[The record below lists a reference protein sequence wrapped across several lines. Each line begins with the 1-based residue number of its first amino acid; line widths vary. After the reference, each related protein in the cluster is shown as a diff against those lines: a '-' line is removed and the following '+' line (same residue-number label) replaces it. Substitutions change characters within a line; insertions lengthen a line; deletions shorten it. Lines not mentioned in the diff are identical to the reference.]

1 MAECNTVVLSTSSYN
16 SIKNENFKL
25 NLFIDNLLGS
35 AVLSEDHQ
43 SLVFESENVETA
55 LKFCFYETYKKKL
68 STLKTQATRYGDRT
82 KKEVTKND

>member
-1 MAECNTVVLSTSSYN
+1 MVECNTIVLSTSSYN
-16 SIKNENFKL
+16 SIKNENFKF

-43 SLVFESENVETA
+43 ALVFESKNVETA

-82 KKEVTKND
+82 QKEVTKND

>member
-1 MAECNTVVLSTSSYN
+1 MAECNTIVLSTSSYN
-16 SIKNENFKL
+16 NIKNENFKF

-43 SLVFESENVETA
+43 ALVFKSENVETA

-82 KKEVTKND
+82 EKEVRKND

>member
-1 MAECNTVVLSTSSYN
+1 MAECNTIVLSTSSYN
-16 SIKNENFKL
+16 SIKNENFKF
-25 NLFIDNLLGS
+25 NLFIGNLLGS

-55 LKFCFYETYKKKL
+55 LKFCFYEAYKKKL